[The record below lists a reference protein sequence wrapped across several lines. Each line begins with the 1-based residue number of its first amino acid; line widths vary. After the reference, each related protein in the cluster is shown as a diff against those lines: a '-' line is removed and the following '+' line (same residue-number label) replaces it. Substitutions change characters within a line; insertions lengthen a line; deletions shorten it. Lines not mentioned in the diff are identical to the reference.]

1 MTTSEKRKELLARGV
16 KIRLNASDENVEE
29 VWAAHSG
36 EPKAAPTAAPKE
48 EPTAAPEVAQAP
60 VEDASSPGE
69 PKAVPTVA
77 PHEGRR
83 IDNAAFRAV
92 IAEFGGVSGDKAPEV
107 IAWARKNLTAK
118 AFEAHYGGR
127 KFEG

>member
-36 EPKAAPTAAPKE
+36 EPKE
-48 EPTAAPEVAQAP
+48 EPAAAPEVAQGP

-77 PHEGRR
+77 PHEGRK